1 MLGSMRRGIAVTIAP
16 VLIAAGAVTAL
27 VIGGPSAGATE
38 EFYQPPSPLPAG
50 EAGDVI
56 RSEPSTFSGARA
68 TRIMYLSQDIN
79 EEPMAVTG
87 TVLVPDKPWNGPG
100 PRPIVAYAT
109 PTVGAGDQCAPSKTM
124 AGEGQASLLSVAHSL
139 FINPLLDKGIA
150 VAQTD
155 YQGLGTPGDHT
166 YMMREP
172 QAHAVLDVI
181 RAAQRLPGTGL
192 PSDGPVGIT
201 GYSQGGGASAAA
213 AELAA
218 SYAPELDVRG
228 AYVGAPPADL
238 AAVGASAD
246 GGYAGAVVGLA
257 VYGAR
262 AAYPELDIDALLN
275 DRGRQAL
282 DDAAEL
288 CLVDGVL
295 RYPFLNTKDMTAD
308 GRPISE
314 YLAEEPYSTV
324 VEEQR
329 IGNIAPTVPTL
340 VEHTPTDDL
349 VPYAQGKQMARDWC
363 ELGAEVQ
370 FRDVHTLPLLLSHVS
385 AALPASGNSATWLA
399 DRFAER
405 PATSNCGQF

>member
-1 MLGSMRRGIAVTIAP
+1 M
-16 VLIAAGAVTAL
+16 
-27 VIGGPSAGATE
+27 
-38 EFYQPPSPLPAG
+38 
-50 EAGDVI
+50 
-56 RSEPSTFSGARA
+56 
-68 TRIMYLSQDIN
+68 
-79 EEPMAVTG
+79 
-87 TVLVPDKPWNGPG
+87 
-100 PRPIVAYAT
+100 
-109 PTVGAGDQCAPSKTM
+109 
-124 AGEGQASLLSVAHSL
+124 
-139 FINPLLDKGIA
+139 
-150 VAQTD
+150 
-155 YQGLGTPGDHT
+155 
-166 YMMREP
+166 
-172 QAHAVLDVI
+172 
-181 RAAQRLPGTGL
+181 
-192 PSDGPVGIT
+192 
-201 GYSQGGGASAAA
+201 
-213 AELAA
+213 
-218 SYAPELDVRG
+218 
-228 AYVGAPPADL
+228 
-238 AAVGASAD
+238 GASAD